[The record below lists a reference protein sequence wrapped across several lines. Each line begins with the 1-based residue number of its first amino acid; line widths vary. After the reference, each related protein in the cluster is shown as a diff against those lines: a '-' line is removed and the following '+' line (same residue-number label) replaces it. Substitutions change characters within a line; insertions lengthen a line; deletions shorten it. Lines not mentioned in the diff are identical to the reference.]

1 MSVASPDLDYDIES
15 DLARVL
21 AGDEEAA
28 RALVARLN
36 PLVMKIARAHLP
48 RRMAVEDLAQEVFA
62 RVFDRLPRYESR
74 QGIPF
79 EHWVSRLASRTC
91 LDALRSER
99 RRPEVRAAD
108 LGEGAEAWL
117 DYLVTDAG
125 TGPSRNARDAREI
138 VERLLKALSP
148 EDRFVISMLDL
159 EEKTVAEVSEA
170 SGWSRVGV
178 RVRAFRARARLRK
191 LAETM
196 KERGD
201 A

>member
-1 MSVASPDLDYDIES
+1 MSVASPDLES

-62 RVFDRLPRYESR
+62 RIFDRLSRYESR
-74 QGIPF
+74 HGIPF

-108 LGEGAEAWL
+108 LGEGEEAWL
-117 DYLVTDAG
+117 NYLVTDAG
-125 TGPSRNARDAREI
+125 TGPSGNARDAREI

-159 EEKTVAEVSEA
+159 EERTVAEVSEA